1 MTGDD
6 TPRSG
11 EPKTVLQVLPALGTS
26 GGVERGTV
34 EIAAAIAGTGW
45 RPLVASAGGPRADE
59 VREAGGCHMVLP
71 LDRKAPWALRA
82 NAGLLADLIRRER
95 VDLVH
100 ARSRAP
106 AWSAHAAA
114 RRTGRPFVTTF
125 HGTYGASWFGKR
137 AYNRIMTRG
146 NRVIAISEFI
156 ARHVREVYGVGDD
169 RLRVVPRGVDVAA
182 FDPALIGPDRWEP
195 LTRSWNLNDGWPV
208 VMMPGRLT
216 RWKGQRVLI
225 DAVAALGRR
234 DIHCVLVGDDQ
245 GREDYR
251 DELQKA
257 IRKAG
262 LNDVFRMVGV
272 VQDMPAAYYLA
283 DVVVSASIEPEAF
296 GRVAIEAQAMGRPIV
311 ATDHGGSTETVRPG
325 ETGWLVRPNDANA
338 LAAGINEAL
347 ALASDARTK
356 LGQTA
361 IAHIRAD
368 YTTALMGSRVLAVY
382 RELLP

>member
-6 TPRSG
+6 TPRSRAAA
-11 EPKTVLQVLPALGTS
+11 TILQVLPALGTS

-34 EIAAAIAGTGW
+34 EIASAIAAAGW
-45 RPLVASAGGPRADE
+45 RSLVASAGGPRAAE
-59 VREAGGCHMVLP
+59 VRGVGGRHFVLP
-71 LDRKAPWALRA
+71 LDRKTPWALRA

-95 VDLVH
+95 VGLVH

-125 HGTYGASWFGKR
+125 HGTYGESWFGKR

-146 NRVIAISEFI
+146 DRVIAISEFI
-156 ARHVREVYGVGDD
+156 AHHVRSVYGVGED
-169 RLRVVPRGVDVAA
+169 RLRVIPRGVDTAA
-182 FDPALIGPDRWEP
+182 FDPKLIGPDRWEP
-195 LTRSWNLNDGWPV
+195 LTRTWNLNDGWPV

-225 DAVAALGRR
+225 DAIAALGRH

-251 DELQKA
+251 SELQKA
-257 IRKAG
+257 IRRAG
-262 LNDVFRMVGV
+262 LNDVFRMVGIV
-272 VQDMPAAYYLA
+272 EDMPAAYHLA

-325 ETGWLVRPNDANA
+325 ETGWLVRPDDPDA
-338 LAAGINEAL
+338 LAAGIAEAL
-347 ALASDARTK
+347 ALAPDSRAKLAR
-356 LGQTA
+356 TA
-361 IAHIRAD
+361 IAHVRAD
-368 YTTALMGSRVLAVY
+368 YTTDLMKSRVLAVY